1 MEEFRSTEILDK
13 EIQADAR
20 KKAEKILAKADVDC
34 ALLLEEVSG
43 RIEKAKKELE
53 DKYALKIAAFEKD
66 LSATLPLEKERFLVS
81 FIQSSIEKAINA
93 YLAKLSDEEKID
105 LVLKKS
111 VKIED
116 VLKSKK
122 LNALYYGFQESLVKK
137 TVGKKFNLISVK
149 ETEFNKMIIEN
160 DLGITERK
168 GIILESEDKAIRVRM
183 TLSEVISQIQDKYRA
198 ELYSAL
204 FGERLNTVAGGSK

>member
-116 VLKSKK
+116 ALKSKK

-160 DLGITERK
+160 DLGITDRK

>member
-53 DKYALKIAAFEKD
+53 DKYSLKITAFEKD

-137 TVGKKFNLISVK
+137 TVGKKFDLISVK

-160 DLGITERK
+160 DLGITDRK

>member
-93 YLAKLSDEEKID
+93 YLAKLSDEKKID

-160 DLGITERK
+160 DLGITDRK

>member
-137 TVGKKFNLISVK
+137 TVGKKFDLISVK

-160 DLGITERK
+160 DLGITDRK

>member
-43 RIEKAKKELE
+43 RIEKAKKELA

-160 DLGITERK
+160 DLGITDRK

>member
-66 LSATLPLEKERFLVS
+66 QSATLPLEKERFLVS

-105 LVLKKS
+105 LALKKS

-160 DLGITERK
+160 DLGITDRK

>member
-160 DLGITERK
+160 DLGITDRK

-183 TLSEVISQIQDKYRA
+183 TLSEVISQTQDKYRA

>member
-66 LSATLPLEKERFLVS
+66 LSATLPLEKKRFLVS

-160 DLGITERK
+160 DLGITDRK

>member
-53 DKYALKIAAFEKD
+53 DKYSLKIAAFEKD
-66 LSATLPLEKERFLVS
+66 QSATLPLEKERFLVS

-160 DLGITERK
+160 DLGITDRK

>member
-66 LSATLPLEKERFLVS
+66 QSATLPLEKERFLVS

-160 DLGITERK
+160 DLGITDRK
-168 GIILESEDKAIRVRM
+168 GIILESEDKAICVRM

>member
-53 DKYALKIAAFEKD
+53 DKYSLKIAAFEKD

-93 YLAKLSDEEKID
+93 YLAKLSDEGKID

-137 TVGKKFNLISVK
+137 TVGKKFDLISVK

-160 DLGITERK
+160 DLGITDRK

>member
-66 LSATLPLEKERFLVS
+66 QSATLPLEKERFLVS
-81 FIQSSIEKAINA
+81 FIQSSIEKAIDA

-160 DLGITERK
+160 DLGITDRK

>member
-34 ALLLEEVSG
+34 TLLLEEVSG

-53 DKYALKIAAFEKD
+53 DKYSLKIAAFEKD

-137 TVGKKFNLISVK
+137 TVGKKFDLISVK

-160 DLGITERK
+160 DLGITDRK

>member
-66 LSATLPLEKERFLVS
+66 QSATLPLEKERFLVS

-93 YLAKLSDEEKID
+93 YLAKLSDEEKKD
-105 LVLKKS
+105 LVIKKS

-137 TVGKKFNLISVK
+137 TVGKKFDLISVK

-160 DLGITERK
+160 DLGITDRK

>member
-53 DKYALKIAAFEKD
+53 DKYSLKIAAFEKD
-66 LSATLPLEKERFLVS
+66 LSATLPLEKERFLVA

-160 DLGITERK
+160 DLGITDRK

>member
-53 DKYALKIAAFEKD
+53 DKYALKIVAFEKD
-66 LSATLPLEKERFLVS
+66 QSATLPLEKERFLVS
-81 FIQSSIEKAINA
+81 FIQSSIEKAIDA

-160 DLGITERK
+160 DLGITDRK

>member
-43 RIEKAKKELE
+43 RIDKAKKELE
-53 DKYALKIAAFEKD
+53 DKYSLKIAAFEKD

-160 DLGITERK
+160 DLGITDRK

>member
-53 DKYALKIAAFEKD
+53 DKYSLKITAFEKD

-116 VLKSKK
+116 VFKSKK

-160 DLGITERK
+160 DLGITDRK

>member
-105 LVLKKS
+105 LALKKS

-160 DLGITERK
+160 DLGITDRK

>member
-116 VLKSKK
+116 ALKSKK

-137 TVGKKFNLISVK
+137 TVGKKFDLISVK

-160 DLGITERK
+160 DLGITDRK

>member
-53 DKYALKIAAFEKD
+53 DKYSLKIAAFEKE

-160 DLGITERK
+160 DLGITDRK

-183 TLSEVISQIQDKYRA
+183 TLSEVISQTQDKYRA

>member
-34 ALLLEEVSG
+34 ALILEEVSG

-160 DLGITERK
+160 DLGITDRK

>member
-53 DKYALKIAAFEKD
+53 DKYSLKIAAFEKD

-137 TVGKKFNLISVK
+137 TVGKMFDLISVK

-160 DLGITERK
+160 DLGITDRK

>member
-111 VKIED
+111 VKIEG

-160 DLGITERK
+160 DLGITDRK

>member
-53 DKYALKIAAFEKD
+53 DKYSLKIAAFEKD

-137 TVGKKFNLISVK
+137 TVGKKFDLISVK

-160 DLGITERK
+160 DLGITDSK

>member
-53 DKYALKIAAFEKD
+53 DKYSLKIAAFEKD

-160 DLGITERK
+160 DLGITDRK

>member
-53 DKYALKIAAFEKD
+53 DKYALKIAAFEKG
-66 LSATLPLEKERFLVS
+66 LSATLPLEKQRFLVS

-160 DLGITERK
+160 DLGITDRK

>member
-105 LVLKKS
+105 LALKKS

-160 DLGITERK
+160 DLGITDRK
-168 GIILESEDKAIRVRM
+168 GIILESEDKAICVRM

>member
-43 RIEKAKKELE
+43 RIEKAKKELA

-137 TVGKKFNLISVK
+137 TVGKKFNLISIK

-160 DLGITERK
+160 DLGITDRK

>member
-1 MEEFRSTEILDK
+1 MEEFRSTEVLDK

-66 LSATLPLEKERFLVS
+66 QSATLPLEKERFLVS

-160 DLGITERK
+160 DLGITDRK

>member
-66 LSATLPLEKERFLVS
+66 QSATLPLEKERFLVS

-160 DLGITERK
+160 DLGITDRK
-168 GIILESEDKAIRVRM
+168 GIILESEDKAVRVRM

-198 ELYSAL
+198 ELYRTDKR
-204 FGERLNTVAGGSK
+204 EISKCFCG

>member
-34 ALLLEEVSG
+34 TLLLEEVSG

-137 TVGKKFNLISVK
+137 TVGKKFDLISVK

-160 DLGITERK
+160 DLGITDRK

>member
-53 DKYALKIAAFEKD
+53 DKYSLKIAAFEKD

-93 YLAKLSDEEKID
+93 YLAKLSDEEKIE

-137 TVGKKFNLISVK
+137 TVGKKFDLISVK

-160 DLGITERK
+160 DLGITDRK

>member
-81 FIQSSIEKAINA
+81 FIQLSIEKAINA

-137 TVGKKFNLISVK
+137 TVGKKFDLISVK

-160 DLGITERK
+160 DLGITDRK

>member
-53 DKYALKIAAFEKD
+53 DKYSLKIAAFEKD
-66 LSATLPLEKERFLVS
+66 QSATLPLEKERFLVS

-116 VLKSKK
+116 ALKSKK

-160 DLGITERK
+160 DLGITDRK

>member
-53 DKYALKIAAFEKD
+53 DKYSLKIAAFEKD

-105 LVLKKS
+105 IVLKKS

-137 TVGKKFNLISVK
+137 TVGKKFDLISVK

-160 DLGITERK
+160 DLGITDRK

>member
-93 YLAKLSDEEKID
+93 YLAKLSDEKKID

-137 TVGKKFNLISVK
+137 TVGKKFDLISVK

-160 DLGITERK
+160 DLGITDRK

>member
-34 ALLLEEVSG
+34 ALLLEEVSE

-53 DKYALKIAAFEKD
+53 DKYSLKIAAFEKD

-137 TVGKKFNLISVK
+137 TVGKKFDLISVK

-160 DLGITERK
+160 DLGITDRK

>member
-122 LNALYYGFQESLVKK
+122 LNALYYGFQESLIKK

-160 DLGITERK
+160 DLGITDRK